1 MRDKVAKLINK
12 YGEYIP
18 VILDLDSET
27 LDKIYEM
34 PEEEAKKTLEIR
46 KIIMD
51 EVQKEVKRLLKKSN
65 QDTREYYL

>member
-51 EVQKEVKRLLKKSN
+51 EVQKEVKRLLKKLN